1 MDTMNSTNTKTIDQ
15 LNSFLRGELAAVE
28 SYRLALEKLENTIYR
43 GTLLECERSHQ
54 NRVRLL
60 TEAILARGGAP
71 VKSSGAWG
79 TFARLVESGASMFG
93 ERAAIAALEE
103 GEDHGQQDYRR
114 DMDDLEPAAREL
126 LLQNIIPEQ
135 RQTHDTI
142 RNIKRQLA
150 A

>member
-1 MDTMNSTNTKTIDQ
+1 MDTNDNRTSTIDQ

-28 SYRLALEKLENTIYR
+28 SYRLALEKLDSTIYR
-43 GTLLECERSHQ
+43 GTLLECARSHEQ
-54 NRVRLL
+54 RARLL
-60 TEAILARGGAP
+60 SEAIVQRGGAP

-79 TFARLVESGASMFG
+79 AFARLVESGAAAFG

-103 GEDHGQQDYRR
+103 GEDHGLQDYRR
-114 DMDDLEPAAREL
+114 DLADLEDSAREL
-126 LLQNIIPEQ
+126 TQSRLIPEQ
-135 RQTHDTI
+135 RQTHDSI

>member
-1 MDTMNSTNTKTIDQ
+1 MDTMASNNTNTIDQ

-28 SYRLALEKLENTIYR
+28 SYRLALEKLDNSIYR

-54 NRVRLL
+54 ERVRLI
-60 TEAILARGGAP
+60 TEAIVARGGAP

-79 TFARLVESGASMFG
+79 AFARLIESGASMFG

-103 GEDHGQQDYRR
+103 GEDHGQHDYRR
-114 DMDDLEPAAREL
+114 DLDELDIPAREL
-126 LLQNIIPEQ
+126 IQSRIIPEQ